1 MADKSVITNIEA
13 RVRQLIDDHKRLSD
27 LCAELTAQRDTLR
40 SEKRTLEERVRE
52 LDAELAR
59 MQLTEGLAGGG
70 RNREKARARVN
81 RLMRE
86 VDKCIALLGQPLAA
100 RRRRRPNKRPREK
113 RPEGRRRGR
122 RNKRNEKMAKQAITL
137 KIAGKSYPFNIE
149 SGKEEMYRLA
159 EREVN
164 SYLALIK
171 QQNIKNWNDQDYLSM
186 TRAEIRYRERRNAA
200 EPGGGRR
207 RPPTARKNRHGN
219 RCVSER
225 PEKVT
230 GRRPPQTEGREGGG
244 KGGTARNDTHRSK
257 NVLLHTRIYPHRFLI
272 ALRN

>member
-86 VDKCIALLGQPLAA
+86 VDKCIALPAA
-100 RRRRRPNKRPREK
+100 GGPDD
-113 RPEGRRRGR
+113 
-122 RNKRNEKMAKQAITL
+122 A
-137 KIAGKSYPFNIE
+137 
-149 SGKEEMYRLA
+149 
-159 EREVN
+159 
-164 SYLALIK
+164 
-171 QQNIKNWNDQDYLSM
+171 
-186 TRAEIRYRERRNAA
+186 
-200 EPGGGRR
+200 GGRING
-207 RPPTARKNRHGN
+207 PGKNGRKAGEEDDGINETKKWQNR
-219 RCVSER
+219 
-225 PEKVT
+225 
-230 GRRPPQTEGREGGG
+230 Q
-244 KGGTARNDTHRSK
+244 
-257 NVLLHTRIYPHRFLI
+257 
-272 ALRN
+272 